1 MSIESV
7 RGFLA
12 EHSADAEV
20 LDLDRPSETT
30 WLSTM
35 LGIQPAQIAKSL
47 MLRVTDQYILLMACG
62 DARLDNAKAK
72 AAFTGKARFV
82 PTDEAAALT
91 GHVPG
96 GLCPFG
102 LVSALPIYCDVLLKR
117 FDVVVTGGGRRKAQF
132 GLIRCAWLSSLVQS
146 GATFA
151 KPRPEQGVRAGPTDV
166 TPTPI
171 GTNMPG
177 HCIRLY

>member
-12 EHSADAEV
+12 PHPADAQV
-20 LDLDRPSETT
+20 LDLDRPSETN
-30 WLSTM
+30 WLSAM

-47 MLRVTDQYILLMACG
+47 MLRIADRHMLLMACG

-72 AAFTGKARFV
+72 AAFNGKARFV
-82 PTDEAAALT
+82 SAEEAAALT

-102 LVSALPIYCDVLLKR
+102 LSSPLPIYCDVLLKR
-117 FDVVVTGGGRRKAQF
+117 FDVVVTGGGAPHSAVRINPLRMAE
-132 GLIRCAWLSSLVQS
+132 LT
-146 GATFA
+146 GATWVDVCET
-151 KPRPEQGVRAGPTDV
+151 PR
-166 TPTPI
+166 
-171 GTNMPG
+171 
-177 HCIRLY
+177 